1 MIFFRK
7 TVVSVCRLLSAIALL
22 TAFSCSSDDT
32 THAISVK
39 IQVVLPDG
47 FNSSASYAG
56 REVKLT
62 KGSQVLTAVT
72 DESGI
77 ALFINLVPDVYDIST
92 SWEIDG
98 DEYVTMIEGDA
109 ENKAVVL
116 SGSLLQK
123 AFITDGEVIT
133 LQTEMATKQ
142 GLLISKVYY
151 AGCKD
156 NNNKNYSADQ
166 YIEFYNNSDESMY
179 VDGLYFALAESE
191 STPAYPASSNSG
203 YVYAKQIFQFPGSG
217 TEYKLEPGASV
228 LVVNSATDHTQ
239 SASAS
244 IDLTNATFEA
254 KGSKFANNP
263 AVPQLILKYTTY
275 ASLPYMNLL
284 AGGDL
289 AVVLFSTK
297 DDVDSWEKVYKVGAT
312 SGNMFVKIP
321 STTIMDGIECLKN
334 KATTGPEVTAK
345 RLYNFI
351 DAGYQFINSVS
362 GYTGE
367 VVCRIK
373 SSVTNGNAYL
383 KDTNNSTDDF
393 SVLTGIKPGLY

>member
-7 TVVSVCRLLSAIALL
+7 TVVNVCRLLSLLALL

-32 THAISVK
+32 THYISVK
-39 IQVVLPDG
+39 IQVVMPTG
-47 FNSSASYAG
+47 FKSSVSYAG
-56 REVKLT
+56 QEVKLT

-72 DESGI
+72 DEKGI
-77 ALFINLVPDVYDIST
+77 AQFTNLIPDVYDVST
-92 SWEIDG
+92 SWEISG
-98 DEYVTMIEGDA
+98 DEYVTMTEGDA
-109 ENKAVVL
+109 ENKSVIL

-123 AFITDGEVIT
+123 AFITEGEVVA
-133 LQTEMATKQ
+133 LQTEIATKQ

-156 NNNKNYSADQ
+156 NNNKSYTADQ
-166 YIEFYNNSDESMY
+166 YIEFYNNSDESIY

-191 STPAYPASSNSG
+191 STPAYPAFSNSE
-203 YVYAKQIFQFPGSG
+203 YVYAKQVFQFPGSG

-228 LVVNSATDHTQ
+228 LVANSATDHTQ
-239 SASAS
+239 SASS
-244 IDLTNATFEA
+244 SVDLTGATFEA
-254 KGSKFANNP
+254 KGTRFANNP

-275 ASLPYMNLL
+275 ASLPYINLL
-284 AGGDL
+284 SGGDV

-312 SGNMFVKIP
+312 SGNMFIKIP
-321 STTIMDGIECLKN
+321 SKTIMDGVECLKN
-334 KATTGPEVTAK
+334 KATTGPEVTSK

-351 DAGYQFINSVS
+351 DAGYQFINSVN

-373 SSVTNGNAYL
+373 SSVTNGRAYL

-393 SVLTGIKPGLY
+393 SILTGIKPGAY